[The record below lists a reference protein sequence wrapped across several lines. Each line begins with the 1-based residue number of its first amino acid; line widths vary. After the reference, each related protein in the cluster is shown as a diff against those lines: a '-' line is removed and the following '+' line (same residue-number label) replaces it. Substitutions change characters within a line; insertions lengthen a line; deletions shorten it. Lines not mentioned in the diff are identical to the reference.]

1 MADLGNL
8 YFDILFRDKTA
19 EQRKKIKADIL
30 KDLDVKLDLKVGVS
44 KTDLIKSAREA
55 LAEKEFKVGV
65 SVDHSDVSKKVQ
77 AAFDGKTFK
86 IGIESRKSDLAKSIR
101 ESLKGEAFKVGVI
114 IDKASASQAVQEALR
129 KAGLNTNYSASDLRA
144 TRARAVEAK
153 AEAYINSQRE
163 LARQRAAAA
172 AKAELGLATARERSA
187 NAARAHASA
196 TLNMNGAM
204 RSQLSITGELANQML
219 GLYSIYTLER
229 FIRGLVDIGGEFEQ
243 QELAL
248 SAMLNDAGKAHEIF
262 GSIKNLAVVSPF
274 GVRELN
280 DYTKQLKAFSIPY
293 NELYE
298 TTKRLADI
306 SAGVGVDMGR
316 IILAYGQVR
325 SAAFL
330 RGQELRQFTEAGIPM
345 VEALADKFSKLE
357 NRVISAGEVIDMI
370 SKKKVSFEDVKDVLW
385 GMTDDGG
392 KFHNMQEVLSESL
405 SAKWKNLGDAI
416 DIMMADIAESMNGT
430 LKGTAEMLTEL
441 TSSWKSLVPVIHS
454 AIIAFGTYKVATFA
468 NSKILSSEYANTVK
482 SILSKKQQEAAILR
496 VASAYRTLSVTEQ
509 FAIRTSGK
517 MTLADYEQ
525 MAKTGMLTK
534 NKLLYLAAIGK
545 ITTKQAEYIAISAKM
560 GVLDTQQINKLT
572 FLRVGVMQLRNALQS
587 VGIAMK
593 SLLFNPY
600 TIAFAG
606 ISAIMELVH
615 KSEQKEEDIKQR
627 IKDISQ
633 TANEGFKSLNSEAKK
648 FADIDPFN
656 VKESSLITSI
666 DKIKEVLKDY
676 SPVWKDT
683 FNDVFAVD
691 NEGKQINSLAEQYEK
706 LRDSLNNVKEG
717 YRVLAEIKNVAEFAN
732 SDTDGWFD
740 ESFAENLKDASNAY
754 AEMEKRVGN
763 ITTDYAKYYEAMQ
776 KVLES
781 NKDFAKV
788 ANGTSLQKQLMLL
801 RVFPKALKDFGDY
814 TRDAQGN
821 YNVMFIKFNESVL
834 DYKKNLDIAG
844 KDLHG
849 FMKSYKSRLQGL
861 GLDLDKLSEPQ
872 KIAIALNVTQ
882 FMDTIEG
889 LNPELRKIFLRES
902 LEREF
907 KIKVTAEF
915 EDKVKGLT
923 QIQEKFDEAT
933 NNQFTAQIKTSTDPN
948 EIIDNIQKAYKEAD
962 SAVKQMK
969 PILLKFGV
977 EFDKEGKADIDSAF
991 NVAAP
996 WIKSMAEEFNKRQN
1010 EIIGGN
1016 NGATMLGFP
1025 VKNVKDSKKDIF
1037 AEQMKER
1044 VNLLKDAYSEY
1055 KKWKDIV
1062 GKEEASNKIKGSG
1075 IFDSLFKGKEPV
1087 DIDNYKEELN
1097 KLLSQLDNKTKERR
1111 ELKVSI
1117 RKVLLDIDA
1126 NAVKEA
1132 SEKALSDM
1140 EKYISDTTKKWNI
1153 YQQLLN
1159 VGASKKD
1166 ASIYAFGVVTDY
1178 EKKSEELRDS
1188 IQKKM
1193 EEKGV
1198 YVPFTFTEQEATEAL
1213 GGKEG
1218 VLYKQFFKAWKEAKD
1233 SIEKDSLEIKL
1244 KEVTAIN
1251 KYKSIAEK
1259 IRDLSEKYAPLTGGF
1274 IGDGGELFGN
1284 EDGMSPGQKALFTEY
1299 KEEVAKLKGQL
1310 LELLPIWEQIFGD
1323 QTYKS
1328 YGQIQQAST
1337 TAQQIV
1343 DNAKITKNKDGKP
1356 VAYTSW
1362 YNDSDGN
1369 RVDVSGQ
1376 YSQIEKLKKA
1386 IHDLYKEGLN
1396 KNPFAT
1402 LAKNIKD
1409 LFSNDA
1415 DDDRDLSEKL
1425 AAVGESAAESAQLV
1439 GTFAGQMSDMFDALG
1454 NEGAADSM
1462 GNVQDAMTS
1471 ISNIGQGFA
1480 KGGIV
1485 GGIAAAAGEAV
1496 NWIGKI
1502 AQAHDK
1508 KLDKAIEKSKERVQ
1522 HLKNVYEQIDAI
1534 LEKTLGSGTELK
1546 LIDAENDKVR
1556 LNQLNGQID
1565 AIRNKGKINIFDM
1578 MSLSKY
1584 AAESA
1589 KLQKRVKAYNEGG
1602 AYGYQR
1608 ALMQEQLSEVE
1619 QQRRDELDKKK
1630 TDDSKVE
1637 DYNNQI
1643 AELKQQIK
1651 DFAEDAADSLYGI
1664 NLKDWASQLGDALY
1678 EAWQKGEDGAE
1689 AFKKKA
1695 AEIMGDVMNSVLKLA
1710 ILEPAMKN
1718 LQTMLFGEDGMSGM
1732 FGSDFSLDDSE
1743 LESIADYLMGVS
1755 SKTDDYYDALDKLNE
1770 YMEKKYGISMK
1781 EEAESSGL
1789 SKGIEGVTEDTANL
1803 LASYLNSVRADVAAK
1818 LVLVRQIV
1826 DEYFPRANFLAE
1838 AQLTELKAI
1847 SRNTA
1852 NNVALVTEIRD
1863 MLSAARID
1871 KNRGF
1876 YLK

>member
-8 YFDILFRDKTA
+8 QFSILYKDDPK
-19 EQRKKIKADIL
+19 QLDKIKERAL
-30 KDLDVKLDLKVGVS
+30 KKLQDMNLVTKVSGS
-44 KTDLIKSAREA
+44 INKTDLVKSVREA
-55 LAEKEFKVGV
+55 LGSE
-65 SVDHSDVSKKVQ
+65 Q
-77 AAFDGKTFK
+77 FK
-86 IGIESRKSDLAKSIR
+86 IG
-101 ESLKGEAFKVGVI
+101 VVV
-114 IDKASASQAVQEALR
+114 DKASTAKAVRDALE

-468 NSKILSSEYANTVK
+468 NNKILSSEYANTVK

-849 FMKSYKSRLQGL
+849 FMKNYKSRLQGL
-861 GLDLDKLSEPQ
+861 GLDLNKLSESQ

-977 EFDKEGKADIDSAF
+977 KFDKEGRADIDSAF
-991 NVAAP
+991 NVTAP

-1016 NGATMLGFP
+1016 SGATILGFP
-1025 VKNVKDSKKDIF
+1025 VKDVKDNKKDIF

-1111 ELKVSI
+1111 ELKVFI

-1140 EKYISDTTKKWNI
+1140 ERYISDTTKKWDI
-1153 YQQLLN
+1153 YKNALNSTNNEKLAMQL
-1159 VGASKKD
+1159 
-1166 ASIYAFGVVTDY
+1166 AFGGNVSFGNVVDELQAKIQEMMQNNQSVNIDFATLVGMDIKDI
-1178 EKKSEELRDS
+1178 EQSFGKPLANLVRSWQEET
-1188 IQKKM
+1188 
-1193 EEKGV
+1193 G
-1198 YVPFTFTEQEATEAL
+1198 
-1213 GGKEG
+1213 
-1218 VLYKQFFKAWKEAKD
+1218 
-1233 SIEKDSLEIKL
+1233 KL
-1244 KEVTAIN
+1244 KEETVKNFLDILKRSADFGEQIAAIDAKLQKDIADLEN
-1251 KYKSIAEK
+1251 NSQNLSNADKERRRKYLINEADKEKSSVRFEEFKQTSDWVKVFDDLNRVSTSTLNEMIEK
-1259 IRDLSEKYAPLTGGF
+1259 INEFAQQAGLSEKVTKQLVEAMRKLREESIDRNPFKGLLNAINNHSKWNFAKDRLGNNDSFTFKRDEGGF
-1274 IGDGGELFGN
+1274 
-1284 EDGMSPGQKALFTEY
+1284 K
-1299 KEEVAKLKGQL
+1299 KGQT
-1310 LELLPIWEQIFGD
+1310 ITKKD
-1323 QTYKS
+1323 
-1328 YGQIQQAST
+1328 
-1337 TAQQIV
+1337 V
-1343 DNAKITKNKDGKP
+1343 DN
-1356 VAYTSW
+1356 
-1362 YNDSDGN
+1362 
-1369 RVDVSGQ
+1369 
-1376 YSQIEKLKKA
+1376 
-1386 IHDLYKEGLN
+1386 GL
-1396 KNPFAT
+1396 AE
-1402 LAKNIKD
+1402 
-1409 LFSNDA
+1409 SNDDMEKSALDIA
-1415 DDDRDLSEKL
+1415 DKFKAVADAADMLGGLFENLGVNMDGFLGGITDILGGAASGAQAGAGIASAL
-1425 AAVGESAAESAQLV
+1425 GAAGPWGAAAGAAVGMLSAV
-1439 GTFAGQMSDMFDALG
+1439 FAM
-1454 NEGAADSM
+1454 
-1462 GNVQDAMTS
+1462 
-1471 ISNIGQGFA
+1471 
-1480 KGGIV
+1480 
-1485 GGIAAAAGEAV
+1485 
-1496 NWIGKI
+1496 
-1502 AQAHDK
+1502 HDK
-1508 KLDKAIEKSKERVQ
+1508 KQEKIINESKQRVKELENLYDLIDKK
-1522 HLKNVYEQIDAI
+1522 
-1534 LEKTLGSGTELK
+1534 LEYSLGSGASIK
-1546 LIDAENDKVR
+1546 LLDAENDKI
-1556 LNQLNGQID
+1556 QLDKVNARID
-1565 AIRNKGKINIFDM
+1565 SIRRKEKISIFDIM
-1578 MSLSKY
+1578 ALSKY
-1584 AAESA
+1584 AKESE
-1589 KLQKRVKAYNEGG
+1589 KLQKRIKAYNEGG

-1608 ALMQEQLSEVE
+1608 ALMQEQMSELE
-1619 QQRRDELDKKK
+1619 KQRQAEIDKKK
-1630 TDDSKVE
+1630 TDDSKVA
-1637 DYNNQI
+1637 DYENQI

-1718 LQTMLFGEDGMSGM
+1718 LQTMLFGEDGQSGM
-1732 FGSDFSLDDSE
+1732 FGKDFKLDNSE
-1743 LESIADYLMGVS
+1743 LENIADYLMGVS

-1770 YMEKKYGISMK
+1770 YMEKKYGVSMK

-1803 LASYLNSVRADVAAK
+1803 LASYLNSVRSDVAMK
-1818 LVLVRQIV
+1818 LQLVRQIV

-1852 NNVALVTEIRD
+1852 ASAKFAEVNVKFVEEIRD
-1863 MLSAARID
+1863 ILHGARLSRD
-1871 KNRGF
+1871 RG
-1876 YLK
+1876 LHVL

>member
-405 SAKWKNLGDAI
+405 SAKWKNLEDAI

-717 YRVLAEIKNVAEFAN
+717 YKVLAEIKNVAEFAN
-732 SDTDGWFD
+732 SDTDGWLD

-849 FMKSYKSRLQGL
+849 FMESYKSRLRGL

-977 EFDKEGKADIDSAF
+977 KFDKEGKADIDSAF

-996 WIKSMAEEFNKRQN
+996 WIKSMAEEYNKRQN

-1016 NGATMLGFP
+1016 SGATILGFP
-1025 VKNVKDSKKDIF
+1025 VKDVKDSKKDIF

-1055 KKWKDIV
+1055 KKWKGIV

-1087 DIDNYKEELN
+1087 DIDNYREELN

-1140 EKYISDTTKKWNI
+1140 ERYISNITKKWNI
-1153 YQQLLN
+1153 YQQLIN
-1159 VGASKKD
+1159 AGASKKD
-1166 ASIYAFGVVTDY
+1166 ASTYAFGFLTDY
-1178 EKKSEELRDS
+1178 ENEAQYLIDTV
-1188 IQKKM
+1188 QKKLK
-1193 EEKGV
+1193 EKGV
-1198 YVPFTFTEQEATEAL
+1198 DLPFTLSDDEAESIL
-1213 GGKEG
+1213 GGKDSP
-1218 VLYKQFFKAWKEAKD
+1218 LYKQFFKVWKDAKEAF
-1233 SIEKDSLEIKL
+1233 EKDK
-1244 KEVTAIN
+1244 V
-1251 KYKSIAEK
+1251 SIALDDTKVIANARSTIEK
-1259 IRDLSEKYAPLTGGF
+1259 IRILSEQYASKTGLSVGKN
-1274 IGDGGELFGN
+1274 GELVGDTSGLN
-1284 EDGMSPGQKALFTEY
+1284 NVQKAYLDEY
-1299 KEEVAKLKGQL
+1299 NKKLIELKSTLLQL
-1310 LELLPIWEQIFGD
+1310 LPEWEKIFGD
-1323 QTYKS
+1323 KDQRSFSDLKEAER
-1328 YGQIQQAST
+1328 IARE
-1337 TAQQIV
+1337 IKN
-1343 DNAKITKNKDGKP
+1343 NAKVSYDSDGKP
-1356 VAYTSW
+1356 NGFTSFFTKDDGSIENVKGAYSLL
-1362 YNDSDGN
+1362 D
-1369 RVDVSGQ
+1369 
-1376 YSQIEKLKKA
+1376 KLIKA
-1386 IHDLYKEGLN
+1386 IPQLQDAQLAV
-1396 KNPFAT
+1396 NPFKT
-1402 LAKNIKD
+1402 LAKNVKE
-1409 LFSNDA
+1409 LFT
-1415 DDDRDLSEKL
+1415 SEKDSDKL
-1425 AAVGESAAESAQLV
+1425 EKKIGRLGESAAESAQLV

-1534 LEKTLGSGTELK
+1534 LERTLGSGTELK

-1630 TDDSKVE
+1630 TDNSKVE